1 MPPLIRFLLVTLTM
15 LEFCTGIGAKPPAQ
29 TVAPP
34 DTESKHGVVIVVC
47 GIGGLDF
54 VALSSHWAL
63 PRAGVRHEIREF
75 SWTHG
80 KGRLLRDLQDT
91 QHCLQKAGELA
102 TEVRTIKAQDPDRPV
117 FLVGKSGGTGLVL
130 AAAEQLPPQS
140 LERIILLSPAVSPT
154 YDLRPALRAT
164 KHEIVSFHSPYD
176 QLVLHWGT
184 SQFGTIDRYYGASA
198 GLHGFVIPKDLSPED
213 RALYD
218 RLVQVRWSPAMILE
232 GHIGIHIGTSM
243 PAFVAKEVAP
253 WLKR

>member
-1 MPPLIRFLLVTLTM
+1 MIRLLLVALTL
-15 LEFCTGIGAKPPAQ
+15 LGFCAGSRAKPPAQ
-29 TVAPP
+29 TIPP
-34 DTESKHGVVIVVC
+34 VDAESKHGVVIVVC

-91 QHCLQKAGELA
+91 QHCLQKASELA
-102 TEVRTIKAQDPDRPV
+102 AEVRMIKTQEPERPV

-130 AAAEQLPPQS
+130 AAAEQLPPQT
-140 LERIILLSPAVSPT
+140 LERVILLSPAVSPS

-164 KHEIVSFHSPYD
+164 KYEIVSFHSPYD
-176 QLVLHWGT
+176 QLVLNWGT

-198 GLHGFVIPKDLSPED
+198 GLRGFVIPKDLSAED

-232 GHIGIHIGTSM
+232 GHFGIHIGTSM